1 MTTSANLSHSATCE
15 VAVPADAAF
24 AFLADPAA
32 LSRWSLGCMDL
43 AEVGDGVYTGHSL
56 FDGAQGWLSIDAEP
70 RRLLVDYH
78 VGTLEKREPRISA
91 RIIPGPVCGLG
102 ETSCYVTLTAWRGAA
117 MSDERWMRLCA
128 SHDAEIWLIK
138 SQMEAR
144 QRQLTTASASI
155 STS

>member
-1 MTTSANLSHSATCE
+1 MTVSASQSHSTTCQA
-15 VAVPADAAF
+15 AVPAETAF
-24 AFLADPAA
+24 AFLADPTA

-43 AEVGDGVYTGHSL
+43 VELGDGVYTGRSL
-56 FDGAQGWLSIDAEP
+56 FDGGQGWLSIDADR

-91 RIIPGPVCGLG
+91 RVVPGPVCGLADS
-102 ETSCYVTLTAWRGAA
+102 TCYVTLTAWRAA
-117 MSDERWMRLCA
+117 TMSDERWMRLCA
-128 SHDAEIWLIK
+128 SHEAEIWLIK

-144 QRQLTTASASI
+144 QRQPTTASASI